1 MAVNLTETAIRALK
15 AKKTSFYVW
24 SNSSQRGTGRLGVK
38 VQPSGSKIFYFR
50 YYVEK
55 GKKERFIQLGIWP
68 EMKLATANE
77 LTKSMVPGS
86 LKERIPRQNWNDNSL
101 QNSSGYNS
109 INHRA
114 HLKH

>member
-50 YYVEK
+50 YY
-55 GKKERFIQLGIWP
+55 
-68 EMKLATANE
+68 
-77 LTKSMVPGS
+77 
-86 LKERIPRQNWNDNSL
+86 
-101 QNSSGYNS
+101 
-109 INHRA
+109 
-114 HLKH
+114 

>member
-38 VQPSGSKIFYFR
+38 VQSSGSKIFYFR

-77 LTKSMVPGS
+77 LAKSMVPGS
-86 LKERIPRQNWNDNSL
+86 LKERIPGRTGTTTVCRTAADTTP
-101 QNSSGYNS
+101 S
-109 INHRA
+109 ITG
-114 HLKH
+114 LI

>member
-38 VQPSGSKIFYFR
+38 VQSSGSKIFYFR

-55 GKKERFIQLGIWP
+55 GKKERFV
-68 EMKLATANE
+68 LAP
-77 LTKSMVPGS
+77 LFPDRGCILS
-86 LKERIPRQNWNDNSL
+86 
-101 QNSSGYNS
+101 
-109 INHRA
+109 
-114 HLKH
+114 

>member
-38 VQPSGSKIFYFR
+38 VQSSGSKIFYFR

-68 EMKLATANE
+68 EMKL
-77 LTKSMVPGS
+77 S

-101 QNSSGYNS
+101 QNSNGYNS